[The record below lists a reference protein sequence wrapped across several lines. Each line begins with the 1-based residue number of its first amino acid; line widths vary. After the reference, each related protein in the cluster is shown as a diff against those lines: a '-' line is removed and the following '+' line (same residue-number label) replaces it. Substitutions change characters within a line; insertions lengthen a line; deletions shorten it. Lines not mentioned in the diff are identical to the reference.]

1 MSVGSQLAGTFEF
14 DGFLINFHGKHDF
27 FMFLIKSERIFDG
40 IHQLDEIDM
49 SCICCTSMAFGACLL
64 CSLGGLP
71 LFV

>member
-49 SCICCTSMAFGACLL
+49 LSTKVAEPYSPSQRSGP
-64 CSLGGLP
+64 GGKP
-71 LFV
+71 VFT